1 MVKMLEA
8 VFYKLG
14 EVVPEAGSVHH
25 ALQPNG
31 CVFVRK
37 VRPVNVASGSL
48 RDAWQQIN
56 GAASQ

>member
-1 MVKMLEA
+1 MLEA

-14 EVVPEAGSVHH
+14 EVAPEAGSVHH
-25 ALQPNG
+25 ALQPDG

-37 VRPVNVASGSL
+37 SGPVNVASGSQ
-48 RDAWQQIN
+48 RAAWQRIN